1 MYNVL
6 DLARFNANKYTQ
18 TKVICFQYRKVPPK
32 SYCYDFLHTKDK
44 SKTITKAIIELMDK
58 RPLSLLRPAVF
69 PCFTTKLRTRS

>member
-18 TKVICFQYRKVPPK
+18 TKVICFQYRKVPR
-32 SYCYDFLHTKDK
+32 YDFLHTKEK